1 MSRNLGNIEL
11 GDIEALE
18 EILDSLGYSTNVNTE
33 FDNYFDM
40 DVVWNEAFD
49 QMNSEGSHSAEV
61 QLKGLDYVTIYRR
74 EE

>member
-1 MSRNLGNIEL
+1 MGNIEL

-18 EILDSLGYSTNVNTE
+18 EILDSLGYSTNVNTK

-40 DVVWNEAFD
+40 DVVWNEAVA
-49 QMNSEGSHSAEV
+49 QMNSGGLDSAKV